1 MNIWRVST
9 ILLSLALVY
18 VGSVVAFQ
26 SRDRY
31 IEKTKLHQLYKS
43 VDQLSAVVKSILTG
57 MSDEEI
63 KRIVSNVDT
72 NAYQPKAGETSFSG
86 IVVTVNSDGKVSDVD
101 MSFHQN
107 LIPK

>member
-26 SRDRY
+26 SRDHY
-31 IEKTKLHQLYKS
+31 VEKTKLHQLYKS

-63 KRIVSNVDT
+63 KRIVSDVDK
-72 NAYQPKAGETSFSG
+72 NSYQPKAGKISFSG
-86 IVVTVNSDGKVSDVD
+86 IVVTIGEDGKISDID
-101 MSFHQN
+101 MSSHQN
-107 LIPK
+107 LIPQ